1 MSIGLLIETGKS
13 LTKFQSDII
22 SVDLDVTLD
31 ESHEWLNDVVTRTNQ
46 KRHASQGRRSW
57 MVNL

>member
-46 KRHASQGRRSW
+46 KRHASKGR
-57 MVNL
+57 